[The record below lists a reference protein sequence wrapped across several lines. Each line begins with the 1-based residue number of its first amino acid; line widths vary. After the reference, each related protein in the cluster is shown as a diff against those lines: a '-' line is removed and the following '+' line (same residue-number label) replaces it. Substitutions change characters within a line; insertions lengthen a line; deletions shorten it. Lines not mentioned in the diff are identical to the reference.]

1 MDRKEFLFLLGMTT
15 AGVALAPY
23 LVSCKKQ
30 NNNSTLNINFTL
42 NLDDAAN
49 SALKANGGYL
59 VKNGV
64 IVART
69 MTGSY
74 IAVASTCTHQ
84 GATVNYDGSHNEFV
98 CYAHGSVFSS
108 NGGVVNGPA
117 SSPLQQLNTSLTGSS
132 LKVYS

>member
-69 MTGSY
+69 TQGNY
-74 IAVASTCTHQ
+74 IAVAAACTHQ
-84 GATVNYDGSHNEFV
+84 GYTVYYDGAEFV
-98 CYAHGSVFSS
+98 CPAHGSVFSNS
-108 NGGVVNGPA
+108 GSVVYGPA
-117 SSPLQQLNTSLTGSS
+117 SSNLQQFKTSLTGNL
-132 LKVYS
+132 LKVSS